1 MTRRPLVPLL
11 LAFAGGLSA
20 AEALPLSVVSRTMF
34 PVLLV
39 LPPALGAA
47 LVLRSTRLGPT
58 LLLGL
63 FLLAGALL
71 SLHGRTPQSTLHSA
85 AAERARVTVEGTVIE
100 PPLYMEHVTRF
111 PVRVDRVLSQGS
123 AGGEGERLYVAVYR
137 NAPELRPG
145 QRVRFPARLRLFR
158 NFHNPGCYDYETAMS
173 IRGFSCAASVS
184 DGRRVVSMATA
195 GTLGWMESRIEKL
208 RGPLRDWIRRTLPES
223 ERGLLRALILGEKQ
237 EITPEE
243 REAFQAAGLAHVLA
257 VSGLHVGLV
266 AWLAFSAIR
275 WILSRPYRLLLAV
288 DVRKVAALAVC
299 LPVTAYALTAGFHV
313 STQRALIMV
322 LVYLFSVAAGREK
335 DVWSTLCLA
344 ALLILAASPRALQTI
359 SFQLSFGAVI
369 GILWLAPSI
378 YRRLPNPFEKEGRV
392 HGMAGRATA
401 YMEGLLA
408 ATLAAVLFL
417 LPLTV
422 FYFHRIS
429 LVSVPANL
437 AVTPLLGLW
446 VLPLGLLSALLFPLL
461 PPVADLLLTGASLGA
476 SAMTAAARFFAG
488 LDRAAVWVLTP
499 NRLELFLLYA
509 VLVSGIFALRG
520 RLRPLFLISCLV
532 LAADVGYWVHET
544 TLRRD
549 LRVTYLDVGQGN
561 AALVQFPH
569 GKRMLVDG
577 GGFRLGHFDVGRMV
591 VAPYL
596 WRQKIGRIHTLVL
609 SHPEADH
616 MNGLGFIAEHFSPD
630 TLWYSGERVESESY
644 RRFMALVHA
653 ARVDVKTPGDP
664 GIPDEIEGVRVE
676 LLHPLR
682 ETMGAEGLSRLDTND
697 RSLVLRLSHDGASFL
712 FPGDI
717 GSLVEAML
725 VRRFGERLRSDVLL
739 APHHG
744 SNTSSCTAFLE
755 HVRPTWCV
763 ISAGFGN
770 RFGFPHPE
778 VLDRLREAGVLI
790 ARTDRHG
797 AIRMVA
803 SRGSL
808 SAEGTLRKTPAGGST
823 KD

>member
-1 MTRRPLVPLL
+1 
-11 LAFAGGLSA
+11 
-20 AEALPLSVVSRTMF
+20 
-34 PVLLV
+34 
-39 LPPALGAA
+39 
-47 LVLRSTRLGPT
+47 

-63 FLLAGALL
+63 FFLAGALL
-71 SLHGRTPQSTLHSA
+71 ALHDRNPERMLQSA
-85 AAERARVTVEGTVIE
+85 AAGRARVTIEGTVIE
-100 PPLYMEHVTRF
+100 PPLYKSHVTRF
-111 PVRVDRVLSQGS
+111 PVRVDRVLSEGC
-123 AGGEGERLYVAVYR
+123 AGGAGERLYVAVYR
-137 NAPELRPG
+137 NPPELRPG

-158 NFHNPGCYDYETAMS
+158 NFNNPGCYDYETAMS

-184 DGRRVVSMATA
+184 DGRRVVPMASQ
-195 GTLGWMESRIEKL
+195 GTLGWVEGTLEKL
-208 RGPLRDWIRRTLPES
+208 RGPLRGWFRRTLSEP
-223 ERGLLRALILGEKQ
+223 ERGLIRALLLGEKQ
-237 EITPEE
+237 GIAPEE

-275 WILSRPYRLLLAV
+275 WILSRSCRLLLAV
-288 DVRKVAALAVC
+288 DVRKVSALAAC
-299 LPVTAYALTAGFHV
+299 LPVTVYALAAGFHV

-322 LVYLFSVAAGREK
+322 LAYLLSVAAGREK

-344 ALLILAASPRALQTI
+344 ALLILAATPRAIQTI
-359 SFQLSFGAVI
+359 SFQLSFGAVV
-369 GILWLAPSI
+369 GILWLAPAI
-378 YRRLPNPFEKEGRV
+378 YRRLPNPFDREGRLR
-392 HGMAGRATA
+392 GSAARSTA
-401 YMEGLLA
+401 YMEGLLS

-437 AVTPLLGLW
+437 TVTPLLGLW

-476 SAMTAAARFFAG
+476 SAMTAAAQYFAG
-488 LDRAAVWVLTP
+488 LDGAALWVVTP
-499 NRLELFLLYA
+499 NRLEVVLLYA
-509 VLVSGIFALRG
+509 VLVFGLFALQG
-520 RLRPLFLISCLV
+520 RFRLLFLASCLV

-561 AALVQFPH
+561 AALVQLPR

-577 GGFRLGHFDVGRMV
+577 GGFRVGDFDVGRMV

-596 WRQKIGRIHTLVL
+596 WRRKIGRIHTLVL

-616 MNGLGFIAEHFSPD
+616 MNGLGFIAEQFSPD
-630 TLWYSGERVESESY
+630 TLWCSGDRVDSDSY
-644 RRFMALVHA
+644 ERFMATVHD
-653 ARVDVKTPGDP
+653 ARIDVKAPGDP
-664 GIPDEIEGVRVE
+664 GVPDEIEGVRVE
-676 LLHPLR
+676 LLHPR
-682 ETMGAEGLSRLDTND
+682 RDTMGTEWLSRLDTNN

-717 GSLVEAML
+717 GSGVETVL

-744 SNTSSCTAFLE
+744 SNTSSCAAFLE
-755 HVRPTWCV
+755 QVRPTWCV

-778 VLDRLREAGVLI
+778 VLDRLRRAGSRI

-797 AIRMVA
+797 AVRVVA
-803 SRGSL
+803 AQGSL
-808 SAEGTLRKTPAGGST
+808 SVEGTLRETPVEWLRT
-823 KD
+823 D

>member
-11 LAFAGGLSA
+11 LAFGGGLWA
-20 AEALPLSVVSRTMF
+20 AEALPPSAAPHAVLPVVLALP
-34 PVLLV
+34 PVLGLT
-39 LPPALGAA
+39 LF
-47 LVLRSTRLGPT
+47 LRSSRLGPY
-58 LLLGL
+58 LLVGL

-71 SLHGRTPQSTLHSA
+71 ALQDRTRESMLHAA

-100 PPLYMEHVTRF
+100 PPIYKKHVTRF
-111 PVRVDRVLSQGS
+111 PVRVDRVLSDGY
-123 AGGEGERLYVAVYR
+123 AGGAGERLYVAVYG
-137 NAPELRPG
+137 NAPGLRPG
-145 QRVRFPARLRLFR
+145 QRIRFPARLRLFR

-184 DGRRVVSMATA
+184 DGRRVVSMGPA
-195 GTLGWMESRIEKL
+195 GALGRMESILEKL
-208 RGPLRDWIRRTLPES
+208 RGPLRDWFRRTLPDP
-223 ERGLLRALILGEKQ
+223 ERGLMRALVLGEKQ
-237 EITPEE
+237 GIAAEE
-243 REAFQAAGLAHVLA
+243 REAFQVAGLAHVLA

-275 WILSRPYRLLLAV
+275 WILSRSYRLLLAV
-288 DVRKVAALAVC
+288 DVRRVAALAAC
-299 LPVTAYALTAGFHV
+299 LPVTVYALTAGFHV

-322 LVYLFSVAAGREK
+322 LVYLISVAAGREK

-344 ALLILAASPRALQTI
+344 ALLILAATPRALHTL
-359 SFQLSFGAVI
+359 SFQLSFGAVV
-369 GILWLAPSI
+369 GILWLAPVI

-392 HGMAGRATA
+392 HGMAGRSTA
-401 YMEGLLA
+401 YVEGLLA

-422 FYFHRIS
+422 FYFHRVS

-461 PPVADLLLTGASLGA
+461 PPAADLLLAGASLGA
-476 SAMTAAARFFAG
+476 SAMTAVVRFLAG
-488 LDRAAVWVLTP
+488 LDGAALWVVTP
-499 NRLELFLLYA
+499 NRLELLLLYA
-509 VLVSGIFALRG
+509 VLVSGVFALRG
-520 RLRPLFLISCLV
+520 RLRPLFLASCLV
-532 LAADVGYWVHET
+532 LAADVGYWVYET
-544 TLRRD
+544 GLRRD
-549 LRVTYLDVGQGN
+549 LRITYLDVGQGN
-561 AALVQFPH
+561 AALVQFPR

-577 GGFRLGHFDVGRMV
+577 GGFRAGDFDVGRMV

-596 WRQKIGRIHTLVL
+596 WRQKIGRVHTLVL

-616 MNGLGFIAEHFSPD
+616 MNGLGFIAEQFSPD
-630 TLWYSGERVESESY
+630 ALWYNGDRVDSDSY
-644 RRFMALVHA
+644 RWFMALVRA
-653 ARVDVKTPGDP
+653 ARIDIKTPGDP

-676 LLHPLR
+676 LLHPLPG
-682 ETMGAEGLSRLDTND
+682 TMGEGRLSRLGTND
-697 RSLVLRLSHDGASFL
+697 RSLVLRLSHAGTSFL

-717 GSLVEAML
+717 GSGVEAML
-725 VRRFGERLRSDVLL
+725 VRRFGGRLRSDVML

-744 SNTSSCTAFLE
+744 SSTSSCAAFLE

-778 VLDRLREAGVLI
+778 VLDRLRRAGVLI
-790 ARTDRHG
+790 ARTDLHG
-797 AIRMVA
+797 AVRMV
-803 SRGSL
+803 SSGGSL
-808 SAEGTLRKTPAGGST
+808 SAEGTLRQTPVDWLRT
-823 KD
+823 D